1 MSGGHPK
8 YRADIDGLRAVAV
21 LLVVGFHAFPGGV
34 KGGFIGVDIFFVIS
48 GFLISTIIFE
58 GLDQKSFSFL
68 EFYGRRVRRIFPA
81 LCVVLLACLAF
92 GWFTLL
98 AAEYRQLGKHT
109 VGGAGFF
116 SNLLLASE
124 SGYFDTEAETKPLL
138 HLWSLGIEE
147 QFYIF
152 WPLLLWVAAVKR
164 FGLLAIIVLVA
175 ALSFSLNVWNID
187 AETTDTFYSPLTRI
201 WELLLGATL
210 AYLVLYRE
218 TAPQRVFAV
227 SPELRSLAGA
237 FLLGAGLFLIRDSSA
252 FPGYWALLPTLG
264 TALMISAGPQAWVNR
279 VILSNPVLVWF
290 GLISF
295 PLYLWHWPLFSFLR
309 IMDGEPTRV
318 VRVVAVCTAIALAWL
333 TYQWVEKPVR
343 RSGNTSVIT
352 GSLVFC
358 LMALGLSGYLVYLN
372 NGFQGY
378 GPRTADKI
386 EFSEYFENSLPH
398 WRYFEKTQLDQKYR
412 DDCNF
417 YDMRR
422 FRAGN
427 STLVPVDAISPTC
440 HQRSSTGR
448 KVLFIWGDSHAQHFY
463 HGLRESL
470 PKDWDVLIVASSGC
484 KPALVASDSKSNFCE
499 RSNWFARKSI
509 AEQRPDAVLIAQ
521 SRNHPFEHLAGVG
534 KNLKEAGVPQI
545 IFTGPAPHWKI
556 DLYKVVLKQLWNDTP
571 ARTFVGVDEKVM
583 ADNQSLKKAFA
594 SQRGLIFVD
603 QMAAFCNEAGCLT
616 RIGDDRKEGIT
627 SWDMGH
633 LTPIASEYLAANFLA
648 NVVISAVESEAPSGL
663 RAPEPAGQ
671 VWSSRGINTVSSY

>member
-1 MSGGHPK
+1 MSKLSTPFLTSPSPADVPVPHAK
-8 YRADIDGLRAVAV
+8 YRADIDGLRAVAI

-58 GLDQKSFSFL
+58 GLDQKSFSFS

-98 AAEYRQLGKHT
+98 AAEYRQVGKHA
-109 VGGAGFF
+109 VAGAGFF
-116 SNLLLASE
+116 SNLLLARE
-124 SGYFDTEAETKPLL
+124 SGYFDAEAETKLLL

-152 WPLLLWVAAVKR
+152 WPLLLWLAWFKR
-164 FGLLAIIVLVA
+164 FNLLAIIVLVA

-187 AETTDTFYSPLTRI
+187 SERTNTFYSPLTRF
-201 WELLLGATL
+201 WELLVGSTL
-210 AYLVLYRE
+210 AYLVLY
-218 TAPQRVFAV
+218 PQT
-227 SPELRSLAGA
+227 GA
-237 FLLGAGLFLIRDSSA
+237 FFIGAGLLLIRDSSA

-279 VILSNPVLVWF
+279 AILSHPVLVWF

-309 IMDGEPTRV
+309 IMEGEPTRV
-318 VRVVAVCTAIALAWL
+318 ARIVAVCTAIALAWL

-343 RSGNTSVIT
+343 RSGNASKMTRF
-352 GSLVFC
+352 LV
-358 LMALGLSGYLVYLN
+358 LGLTALGLSGVVVYFN

-378 GPRTADKI
+378 GPRTLDKI
-386 EFSEYFENSLPH
+386 EFSEYFENSSPE
-398 WRYFEKTQLDQKYR
+398 WRYFKKTQLDQKYR
-412 DDCNF
+412 YDCNF
-417 YDMRR
+417 YDVAR

-427 STLVPVDAISPTC
+427 STSVPVNAIDATC
-440 HQRSSTGR
+440 YQRSGTGR
-448 KVLFIWGDSHAQHFY
+448 KALFIWGDSHAQHFY
-463 HGLRESL
+463 HGLRKSL

-484 KPALVASDSKSNFCE
+484 KPALVASDSKNNFCE

-509 AEQRPDAVLIAQ
+509 AEQKPDAVIIAQ
-521 SRNHPFEHLAGVG
+521 SRNHPFQRLADLG
-534 KNLKEAGVPQI
+534 KNLKDAGVPQV

-556 DLYKVVLKQLWNDTP
+556 DLYKIVLKQLWIDTP
-571 ARTFVGVDEKVM
+571 ERTFVGVDKKVV

-594 SQRGLIFVD
+594 SRPDFIFVD
-603 QMAAFCNEAGCLT
+603 QMAAFCNQSGCLT
-616 RIGDDRKEGIT
+616 RIGNDRKEGIT
-627 SWDMGH
+627 SWDTGH
-633 LTPIASEYLAANFLA
+633 LTLAASEYLAANLLA
-648 NVVISAVESEAPSGL
+648 NVVTGAVEGEAPLTLHAPQPGRQISSSGVVTT
-663 RAPEPAGQ
+663 AAD
-671 VWSSRGINTVSSY
+671 